1 MSSESI
7 VEKNIIM
14 QELKLIMYKMNEKQ
28 PQDSNIFFNFLKNIL
43 AVLFILELFL
53 KIGNF

>member
-7 VEKNIIM
+7 VEKNIVM
-14 QELKLIMYKMNEKQ
+14 QELKLIIYKMNGKQ
-28 PQDSNIFFNFLKNIL
+28 TQGSNIFFNFLKNIL
-43 AVLFILELFL
+43 AVFFYFGVFL